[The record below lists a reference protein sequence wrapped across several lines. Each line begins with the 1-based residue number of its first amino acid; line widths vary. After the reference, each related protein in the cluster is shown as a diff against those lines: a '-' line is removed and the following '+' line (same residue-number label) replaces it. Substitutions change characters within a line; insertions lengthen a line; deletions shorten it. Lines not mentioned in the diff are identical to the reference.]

1 MDDDKKAMDDDEN
14 KDQQVVANHLA
25 KALIPYAET
34 PGFVQYGT
42 GGRECPLDT
51 DLLIK
56 QAEMLAAIINVL
68 QSKNRRFSYAVAK
81 RSIELVFQLKGFQLS
96 KPMMKEAIDT
106 IAQRLTT
113 MVGHFFRA
121 HNSGHSPRWI
131 IEIQKHLILPKPGP
145 GKSPKPGAVVTKRP
159 ASASSSSGG
168 VSKKPAQQELSTKF
182 VSDLVGDHSSDSE
195 SDSDFEDSDPT
206 MGFNITMSQ
215 KSLFERMDHSSDD
228 SYIVPANDVDDD
240 GILVQPSTGFDD
252 DDGIP
257 VQPSTSFDDDD
268 DIPVQPSTGFDNEM
282 GAWYSNGWRKVYS
295 KEPLQEVDGK
305 VMATFKDRQYQ
316 IWELKPADIEDAN
329 KVLERIAPKTKSAKQ
344 KKNEVF
350 FQKQSIVK
358 EQEIIVTIKKTEVTK
373 NNTTGKVIF
382 LKVDGQQRLQV
393 SELRAGTRSATVK
406 MMCSIAQDVVDE
418 TVESDAKSLRVHRD
432 AQLKAAGF

>member
-1 MDDDKKAMDDDEN
+1 MDDDKKAIN
-14 KDQQVVANHLA
+14 KDQQVVAEHLA
-25 KALIPYAET
+25 RALIPFAET
-34 PGFVQYGT
+34 SGFVQYGT

-81 RSIELVFQLKGFQLS
+81 RTIELVFQLKGFALS
-96 KPMMKEAIDT
+96 KDMMKEAIDT

-131 IEIQKHLILPKPGP
+131 IEIQKHLKSLKQGAVE
-145 GKSPKPGAVVTKRP
+145 SPKPGAVVTKRP
-159 ASASSSSGG
+159 ASASSGG
-168 VSKKPAQQELSTKF
+168 VSKKPATKS

-195 SDSDFEDSDPT
+195 SDSDFEIPPLVDRSDSDPT

-215 KSLFERMDHSSDD
+215 KSLFERMDHSSED
-228 SYIVPANDVDDD
+228 SYIVPANDDDE
-240 GILVQPSTGFDD
+240 GILVQPSTLFERIDHSSED
-252 DDGIP
+252 SYIVPANDG
-257 VQPSTSFDDDD
+257 
-268 DIPVQPSTGFDNEM
+268 IPVQPSTGFDNEM
-282 GAWYSNGWRKVYS
+282 GAWYSTGFRKVYS
-295 KEPLQEVDGK
+295 KEPLQEIDGK

-316 IWELKPADIEDAN
+316 ILELRPADIEDAN
-329 KVLERIAPKTKSAKQ
+329 KVLEATAPKSAKQ

-432 AQLKAAGF
+432 AQLEAAVF